1 MANIEQAVFTSART
15 HRAAGYQLVG
25 RSRGLAEDDAR
36 QLAAWGPSHD
46 SLRDLGPDS
55 ASVNFHP
62 LPSGAFCVSRTLPA
76 GFEYSGR
83 GGHRVY
89 TQCLIVPPD
98 VLRRFGNNAFAVVRA
113 AVAGGMFQ
121 LFDPVPEQLPSLS
134 LVGGAVPVDQ
144 NLLARLATQ
153 FGPDRIAALLQA
165 AMNAECLAVAGGEWT
180 ADLIAG
186 LVNCLPPHARTE
198 LSFATGLKYSSR
210 RPLRVL
216 GLSTDPAEHR
226 WIAQHARVTVFDLA
240 GPAAPAG
247 VPLDG
252 WAQFVGRVLATRR
265 TALLSAELS
274 KRRFEFTTGDLHAL
288 GLQLLEEIDA
298 SELHGGTGVPAELP
312 SVPSAGE
319 AVPPAAPNPATPDI
333 QHAHAAHRQ
342 FAKSGE
348 STAVA
353 AVSRPAA
360 PSTALDPDAPEVLER
375 LERLDDLVYEA
386 MGGETTAMES
396 LREYWPAIAA
406 ELGEE
411 LLAESRE
418 QYLRYAMTLW
428 EGCIDPDGD
437 RNPARAVHALDVLCL
452 LFND

>member
-15 HRAAGYQLVG
+15 HRAAGYQLAG
-25 RSRGLAEDDAR
+25 RSRGLADDDAR

-46 SLRDLGPDS
+46 SLRDVGPDA

-62 LPSGAFCVSRTLPA
+62 LPSGAFCVSRTVPA

-98 VLRRFGNNAFAVVRA
+98 VLRRFANNAFAVVRA

-121 LFDPVPEQLPSLS
+121 VFDPVPEQLPALS

-153 FGPDRIAALLQA
+153 FGPDRIAALVQA
-165 AMNAECLAVAGGEWT
+165 AMTAECLAVAGGEWT

-186 LVNCLPPHARTE
+186 LLNCLPPHTRPE

-226 WIAQHARVTVFDLA
+226 WIAQHTRVTVFDA
-240 GPAAPAG
+240 TAPAAATG
-247 VPLDG
+247 LPLDG
-252 WAQFVGRVLATRR
+252 WPKFVGRVLATHR
-265 TALLSAELS
+265 TGLLAAELS
-274 KRRFEFTTGDLHAL
+274 KRRYEFTPGDLHAL
-288 GLQLLEEIDA
+288 GLQLLEDIDA
-298 SELHGGTGVPAELP
+298 SELYGGAGVPAELP
-312 SVPSAGE
+312 DGPSAGDV
-319 AVPPAAPNPATPDI
+319 APTTPPCAATPEI

-342 FAKSGE
+342 FTRSGQ
-348 STAVA
+348 STAGTAVA
-353 AVSRPAA
+353 PSAA
-360 PSTALDPDAPEVLER
+360 PSTVLDPDAPEVLER

-386 MGGETTAMES
+386 MAGESTAMES
-396 LREYWPAIAA
+396 LREYWPAVAE

-411 LLAESRE
+411 LLSESRE
-418 QYLRYAMTLW
+418 QYLRYAMSIW
-428 EGCIDPDGD
+428 EGCVDSDGI